1 MARTTLAKVAK
12 IVQYATVNV
21 PDPQQQIDDAS
32 LMVTNIIGTALDE
45 ATAEMVERYLAA
57 HLISIADPR
66 IQSEQ
71 VRSIQAAY
79 QFKLSDGLGI
89 THYGTTAMQ
98 LDSSGKLAR
107 WNRSVT
113 SGSANAFDLVW
124 GGTEA
129 VK

>member
-1 MARTTLAKVAK
+1 MARTTIVKVGK
-12 IVQYATVNV
+12 IIQFDAVNV

-32 LMVTNIIGTALDE
+32 LLVTNIIGDALDS

-71 VRSIQAAY
+71 VKSIQASY
-79 QFKLSDGLGI
+79 QSRLSDGLGI

-98 LDSSGKLAR
+98 LDTSGKLSR
-107 WNRSVT
+107 WNKSVV
-113 SGSANAFDLVW
+113 SGSANAFDLAWV
-124 GGTEA
+124 GKEA
-129 VK
+129 V